1 MKKISSKPP
10 MKKSNSYS
18 NLKSQEKFDAILNVL
33 KTLFDKIDKYI
44 NLNVERIKKFEVYK
58 KIQEE
63 KLNEIILSIKML
75 NISNGGN
82 FDNPLI
88 KPIKQ
93 ISKYYITNKS
103 VNIAEYS
110 TKGNEDPK

>member
-10 MKKSNSYS
+10 IKKSNSYS
-18 NLKSQEKFDAILNVL
+18 NLNSQEKFDTILNVL
-33 KTLFDKIDKYI
+33 KTLSYKIDHYI
-44 NLNVERIKKFEVYK
+44 NLNEERIKKFEVYK

-63 KLNEIILSIKML
+63 KLNEIILFIKML
-75 NISNGGN
+75 NVSNGGY

-93 ISKYYITNKS
+93 IFP
-103 VNIAEYS
+103 NII
-110 TKGNEDPK
+110 

>member
-1 MKKISSKPP
+1 MKKISNKPP

-18 NLKSQEKFDAILNVL
+18 KLNTQEQFNAILNVL
-33 KTLFDKIDKYI
+33 KTLSYKIDHYI
-44 NLNVERIKKFEVYK
+44 NLNEERIKKFEEYQ

-63 KLNEIILSIKML
+63 KSNEIILFIKMI
-75 NISNGGN
+75 NVSNGGY

-93 ISKYYITNKS
+93 IFP
-103 VNIAEYS
+103 NII
-110 TKGNEDPK
+110 